1 MAETRDEAHVRPPGS
16 VADEAAA
23 LAELLAERGWGGSS
37 TGAGRSESAH
47 GGARSTSQ
55 CTCGGAPPAACRLCP
70 VCQLIAFVQQ
80 VSPDSLEKV
89 AEIVD
94 LAATALR
101 DLAQAQRDRAG
112 EDVPR
117 RTGAETSHGG
127 DAP

>member
-1 MAETRDEAHVRPPGS
+1 M
-16 VADEAAA
+16 
-23 LAELLAERGWGGSS
+23 
-37 TGAGRSESAH
+37 
-47 GGARSTSQ
+47 
-55 CTCGGAPPAACRLCP
+55 
-70 VCQLIAFVQQ
+70 
-80 VSPDSLEKV
+80 SPDSLEKV